1 MTALLTFMGGVVLVK
16 VLPGTNAPVPAGQQL
31 QYLQEQE
38 EKKQEATRMQQVVV
52 PSA

>member
-1 MTALLTFMGGVVLVK
+1 MAGVVLVK

-38 EKKQEATRMQQVVV
+38 TKRQEETAMQQVVV